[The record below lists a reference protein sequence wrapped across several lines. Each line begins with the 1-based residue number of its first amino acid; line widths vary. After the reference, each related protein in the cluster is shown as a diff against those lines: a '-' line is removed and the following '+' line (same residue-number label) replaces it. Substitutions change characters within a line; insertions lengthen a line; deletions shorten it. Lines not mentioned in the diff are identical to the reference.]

1 MKVISSFTLLLV
13 DLLSFYAMFQ
23 LYHKEIKNDIDYR
36 SDSNDLMSIEIV
48 NGVFLTS
55 LYYDERIESFR
66 LLLFGNYT
74 KSKIVC
80 YITYEKDVTECNYSY
95 ELNITEVHNNH
106 FMVIPIDVRKKPKAI
121 VINNKIVRVKEVEL
135 TKKYDTTLCITKMI
149 GYNSSFSFI
158 QLIESN
164 LHFGVDH
171 ITLYVY
177 NCSEE
182 VEKIIKY
189 YQDIG
194 ILEVV
199 RFNHTIEYID
209 KTHGYNQR
217 IKINDCFY
225 RNRRITNKILHT
237 DLDEILWPVR
247 GNNYNEMIK
256 QINLEK
262 KDIDVLFLRERIFKR
277 GDVNYYDRNT
287 HDLKDSNI
295 FNYNLYADY
304 TWDWHKYFILNTKS
318 IKSVSIHWPEKKY
331 RDLISF
337 KVEYEYA
344 YIRHTRRMF
353 PYLKKRI
360 QSQWKEMPDDIH
372 VGIINKRTHEITQ
385 KLKIKLPPIS
395 TIYF

>member
-199 RFNHTIEYID
+199 RFNHTIEDID
-209 KTHGYNQR
+209 KTHG
-217 IKINDCFY
+217 
-225 RNRRITNKILHT
+225 
-237 DLDEILWPVR
+237 
-247 GNNYNEMIK
+247 
-256 QINLEK
+256 
-262 KDIDVLFLRERIFKR
+262 
-277 GDVNYYDRNT
+277 
-287 HDLKDSNI
+287 
-295 FNYNLYADY
+295 
-304 TWDWHKYFILNTKS
+304 
-318 IKSVSIHWPEKKY
+318 
-331 RDLISF
+331 
-337 KVEYEYA
+337 
-344 YIRHTRRMF
+344 
-353 PYLKKRI
+353 
-360 QSQWKEMPDDIH
+360 
-372 VGIINKRTHEITQ
+372 
-385 KLKIKLPPIS
+385 
-395 TIYF
+395 